1 MKSSWSA
8 IKTIAVNRKAFHDY
22 EILDKIEA
30 GIALAGTEVKS
41 IRAGQ
46 VTLKDSFVEI
56 QNQEA
61 FLLRCHITP
70 YLNASFFNHEPERK
84 RKLLLNKR
92 EIHRLDQKV
101 KERGFSIIP
110 LQVYLTPKGIVKIE
124 IALARGKR
132 AYEKKQKLK
141 ERDIKREMDRDVQR
155 FKNKK

>member
-1 MKSSWSA
+1 M
-8 IKTIAVNRKAFHDY
+8 KTIALNRKAFHDY
-22 EILDKIEA
+22 EIIDKFEA

-56 QNQEA
+56 HDQEA

-101 KERGFSIIP
+101 KERGFSIVP
-110 LQVYLTPKGIVKIE
+110 LQLYFTP
-124 IALARGKR
+124 
-132 AYEKKQKLK
+132 
-141 ERDIKREMDRDVQR
+141 QR
-155 FKNKK
+155 HG

>member
-1 MKSSWSA
+1 MKS
-8 IKTIAVNRKAFHDY
+8 IALNRKAFHDY
-22 EILDKIEA
+22 EILEKFEA

-41 IRAGQ
+41 IRAGR
-46 VTLKDSFVEI
+46 VSLKDSFVEI
-56 QNQEA
+56 HDREA

-84 RKLLLNKR
+84 RKLLLNKQ

-110 LQVYLTPKGIVKIE
+110 LQLYLTPKGLVKIE
-124 IALARGKR
+124 IALVRGKR
-132 AYEKKQKLK
+132 TYEKRQKLK

>member
-1 MKSSWSA
+1 M
-8 IKTIAVNRKAFHDY
+8 KTIAVNRKAFHDY
-22 EILDKIEA
+22 EILDKFEA

-56 QNQEA
+56 HDQEA

-84 RKLLLNKR
+84 RKLLLNKK
-92 EIHRLDQKV
+92 EIRRLDQKV
-101 KERGFSIIP
+101 KERGFSIVP
-110 LQVYLTPKGIVKIE
+110 LQLYFTPKGMVKIE
-124 IALARGKR
+124 IALVRGKR

-141 ERDIKREMDRDVQR
+141 ERDMKREMDRDVQR

>member
-1 MKSSWSA
+1 M
-8 IKTIAVNRKAFHDY
+8 KTIALNRKAFHDY
-22 EILDKIEA
+22 EILDKFEA

-56 QNQEA
+56 HDQEA

-92 EIHRLDQKV
+92 EIHHLDQKV

-110 LQVYLTPKGIVKIE
+110 LQLYFTPKGVVKIE
-124 IALARGKR
+124 IALVRGKR
-132 AYEKKQKLK
+132 SYEKKQKLK
-141 ERDIKREMDRDVQR
+141 ERDIKREMDRDVQH
-155 FKNKK
+155 FKKNK

>member
-1 MKSSWSA
+1 MK
-8 IKTIAVNRKAFHDY
+8 IITLNRKAFHDY
-22 EILDKIEA
+22 EILDKLEA

-56 QNQEA
+56 HNQEA

-110 LQVYLTPKGIVKIE
+110 LQLYFTPKGIVKIE
-124 IALARGKR
+124 IALVRGKR

-155 FKNKK
+155 FKRKE